1 MGYKKNKKISDSN
14 TKIIGDHSSGTQTPS
29 SICMERKI
37 NGGDYRQ
44 KVREKIKGELF
55 FGISKIVFKI

>member
-1 MGYKKNKKISDSN
+1 
-14 TKIIGDHSSGTQTPS
+14 
-29 SICMERKI
+29 MERKI

-55 FGISKIVFKI
+55 FGISKIVFKS